1 MDKQQP
7 ALLTGILLRAVIIPE
22 KGNKLESVMNEKKT
36 IYVFD
41 NVLYGDWES
50 VKEAALK
57 GDNPSLKEAYEAVND
72 GMTYQEAG
80 FTAFM
85 PNASDGKY
93 YSRYCY
99 WNRHNDDKDDSKIGP
114 MEFAVVRNNVYKLQ
128 VDALYSFGDP
138 ENPDPDGPDPEDP
151 PIDPDPTP
159 SGPQLK
165 LTVKVL
171 PWVVREYE
179 INFGPEIS

>member
-1 MDKQQP
+1 
-7 ALLTGILLRAVIIPE
+7 
-22 KGNKLESVMNEKKT
+22 MNEKKT

-41 NVLYGDWES
+41 NVLYGDWEA

-57 GDNPSLKEAYEAVND
+57 GDNPDLKEAYEAVNS

-85 PNASDGKY
+85 PNAADGKY

-99 WNRHNDDKDDSKIGP
+99 WNKHNDDNDDSKIGP

-151 PIDPDPTP
+151 EDPEDPPVDPPVDPDPTP